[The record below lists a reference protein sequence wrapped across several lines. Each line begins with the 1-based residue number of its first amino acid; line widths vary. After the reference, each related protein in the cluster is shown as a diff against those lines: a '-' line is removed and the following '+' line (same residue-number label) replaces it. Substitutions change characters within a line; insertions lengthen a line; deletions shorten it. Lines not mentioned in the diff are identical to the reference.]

1 MSRKYDLNKMDLF
14 GENGAKFGQRL
25 RGGKETCQ
33 KRLLRNEVLAGNL
46 RPGLKQLILCLKGKL
61 WRTVTAKFRWC
72 ENWAWQS
79 GGGPLYRALF
89 SSFDSFFFSLY
100 GSSYDLWRELAL
112 YLVAWFLFI
121 ILIYFKILSG
131 QKNVEARYPDVP
143 VMVWWTPFSGC
154 YISLHG
160 WSTFSLALFAKSVVT
175 VVKTWIL
182 RM

>member
-1 MSRKYDLNKMDLF
+1 MGPNSVKDCGVGRKHVKKGSFVMKYSGSISVNLWSDSDPGGRQSRTRSQTIDSMFK
-14 GENGAKFGQRL
+14 GEVMENRYCKVSL
-25 RGGKETCQ
+25 VWKLSVT
-33 KRLLRNEVLAGNL
+33 KRRRSPLS
-46 RPGLKQLILCLKGKL
+46 
-61 WRTVTAKFRWC
+61 RTIFII
-72 ENWAWQS
+72 WQ
-79 GGGPLYRALF
+79 
-89 SSFDSFFFSLY
+89 FFFSLY

>member
-25 RGGKETCQ
+25 RGGKVTCQ

-79 GGGPLYRALF
+79 G
-89 SSFDSFFFSLY
+89 
-100 GSSYDLWRELAL
+100 SSYDLWCELAL